1 MSVAG
6 SKVLRVQ
13 GNHAAVYQN
22 REVRIVRDNAVIAKA
37 EGQRLAGTDQR
48 PQRRG
53 VRAVL
58 DELLGVILDLVSQGH
73 RIRPLAN

>member
-1 MSVAG
+1 MACG
-6 SKVLRVQ
+6 LEGARAQ
-13 GNHAAVYQN
+13 GNHAAVDEN

-48 PQRRG
+48 AQRRG
-53 VRAVL
+53 VRAIL

-73 RIRPLAN
+73 RIRPLVN